1 MANGIVGQI
10 HVNDADYLIGST
22 LYGECTTPSG
32 ESPKK
37 VVLQGNALYTD
48 TVGLTIH
55 VKFTQGNTVNNN
67 LQLQIRNGGTSGN
80 YSYSDAHP
88 IANPMIWQE
97 NCLISFTYDGTNWV
111 INSAASTSGVTSI
124 TPGNGLINGTTGSSQ
139 AAITST
145 GTISIATNGVTN
157 AMLANKTITIAGQS
171 IELGNSLSKETLLS
185 ALGITDAIH
194 YIGESS
200 SAITDEGTETP
211 TITGLSNYTPSAGDI
226 VIYDG
231 KEFIWTSAGSW
242 ELFGDDIGS
251 YALKTNTVTNVA
263 WNGTANKLTQT
274 INGTTSDVVTISTIK
289 TALSL
294 VKDDVGLGNVT
305 NHQQVHEVAWD
316 ATDKKITRSKNGTA
330 GDVVSFIQGTNVT
343 LTGASGQL
351 TIAAADPTV
360 SQTAIAYNG
369 TNADQEYPILF
380 KNTGNA
386 YSTETGGVKF
396 ASTENKRVT
405 INPSTG
411 TITAT
416 NIDANIAWNKI
427 SNVPSSSLT
436 YIREISIDS
445 SPTDNATNLGRVQNG
460 VLYINAFGLSTTT
473 TTVDVVIPN
482 NNTP

>member
-10 HVNDADYLIGST
+10 HVNDNDYLIGST

-67 LQLQIRNGGTSGN
+67 LQLQIRNGGTSEN

-97 NCLISFTYDGTNWV
+97 NCLISFTYDGTSWV

-124 TPGNGLINGTTGSSQ
+124 TPGNGLINDTNGSSQ
-139 AAITST
+139 QDPITST
-145 GTISIATNGVTN
+145 GTISIAPSGVTN

-211 TITGLSNYTPSAGDI
+211 TITGLNNYTPSAGDI

-316 ATDKKITRSKNGTA
+316 ATNKKITRSKNGTA

-360 SQTAIAYNG
+360 SQTAIAYDG
-369 TNADQEYPILF
+369 TNANQEYPVLF
-380 KNTGNA
+380 KNTGND

-416 NIDANIAWNKI
+416 NIDASIDWTNINGI
-427 SNVPSSSLT
+427 SSESLTFSAIGVVPSAT
-436 YIREISIDS
+436 N
-445 SPTDNATNLGRVQNG
+445 NATQLGVVQNG
-460 VLYINAFGLSTTT
+460 VLYIHALSITNTTKN
-473 TTVDVVIPN
+473 VICKNDN